1 DRLLREARRVSEET
15 FEELNELR
23 KAAVKAENVQQV
35 NEAKVQLVR
44 RLNDAQDQ
52 LGTGQEEE
60 EDNTPLARPLKPGDT
75 VILKKLGTPATV
87 LTVGADGALTLQA
100 GILRVT
106 AKTEEVKLA
115 ESASPDKKKF
125 LRETESKLRNLS
137 VSPEVDLRGL
147 TGEEALLMLE
157 RYLDSARMAK
167 LNSVRIIH
175 GKGTGALRKTV
186 QDYLR
191 RSGDVRSFRIGR
203 YGEGEDGVTIAEIK
217 A

>member
-1 DRLLREARRVSEET
+1 M
-15 FEELNELR
+15 
-23 KAAVKAENVQQV
+23 
-35 NEAKVQLVR
+35 
-44 RLNDAQDQ
+44 
-52 LGTGQEEE
+52 
-60 EDNTPLARPLKPGDT
+60 
-75 VILKKLGTPATV
+75 ILKKLGTPATV
-87 LTVGADGALTLQA
+87 LTVSQDGALTLQA
-100 GILRVT
+100 GIMKVSAR
-106 AKTEEVKLA
+106 AEEVRLA

-125 LRETESKLRNLS
+125 LKQTEAKLRNLS

-175 GKGTGALRKTV
+175 GKGTGALRKAV

-191 RSGDVRSFRIGR
+191 RSGDVRSFRTGR

-217 A
+217 P